1 LVDIVQLLIY
11 FAEEQITL
19 LMAIVGGYV
28 MESRKE
34 KSGKEIKHLE
44 NVHVNDDVE
53 YGRPSNNIHYLSA
66 RYVAQSH
73 HGFFLLFS
81 FPVGKQFFL
90 LPP

>member
-1 LVDIVQLLIY
+1 LVDILQLLIY
-11 FAEEQITL
+11 FTEQQITL

-53 YGRPSNNIHYLSA
+53 CGAVTPWILS
-66 RYVAQSH
+66 S
-73 HGFFLLFS
+73 LFIS
-81 FPVGKQFFL
+81 RR
-90 LPP
+90 